1 MKFVLIPLLSVAVCQ
16 VIKFIIYFWH
26 GGKLAKGSILWEGFW
41 VAKFPSS
48 HSALIASSLYILWI
62 SGGLN
67 AIFGFASA
75 VSLMFIYSLL
85 EDKKRQEVW
94 ESYIIKSKDYE
105 LRKIVIDR
113 KLREFSGHT
122 FFEIVVG
129 AIIGLITAFPF
140 I

>member
-16 VIKFIIYFWH
+16 VIKLIIYFWH

-48 HSALIASSLYILWI
+48 HSALIASSLYLVWLN
-62 SGGLN
+62 SGFN
-67 AIFGFASA
+67 AIFGFAFI
-75 VSLMFIYSLL
+75 VSLILVYGLL
-85 EDKKRQEVW
+85 EDKKRQGVW
-94 ESYIIKSKDYE
+94 ESYIIKSKDDE

-113 KLREFSGHT
+113 KLYEFSGHT
-122 FFEIVVG
+122 LFEIATG
-129 AIIGLITAFPF
+129 AIIGLITAFLF